1 MEAPLREAARALAI
15 QTIEFSTIE
24 SNCAPTWPPPGWKV
38 RSRSPEEVRSCR
50 GPL

>member
-24 SNCAPTWPPPGWKV
+24 RLRADLGAAGLESVLPQP
-38 RSRSPEEVRSCR
+38 
-50 GPL
+50 